1 MTRVANFAP
10 AILDCFA
17 KVGLGLA
24 FVCFVAMPLG
34 HIVVA
39 IAVPAPS
46 LVVLR
51 TEPVPVSAIR
61 RPSTIAARL

>member
-1 MTRVANFAP
+1 MAVTMTRVIN
-10 AILDCFA
+10 ILAVFS
-17 KVGLGLA
+17 VGLAGLA
-24 FVCFVAMPLG
+24 FGLIPLG
-34 HIVVA
+34 RLA

-61 RPSTIAARL
+61 RPSTIARKGVTHG